1 MRDKIREYFLK
12 NKIEYFAVLDYAD
25 CREIWSDV
33 PTRVGFSPKSA
44 IVYLAPYYVGEG
56 ENISAY
62 ATSRDYHIFLKEIG
76 EGLASLLSELCP
88 GCTSRPYGDHSPID
102 ECHAAAIGGLGV
114 LGDNRL
120 LINEKYGSYV
130 FLGDVL
136 TDISPELISANKPLP
151 VSSCLQCGA
160 CKKACPTGK
169 LSGGC
174 DACLSEITQRK
185 GEFTEAEREMMR
197 KFNTA
202 WGCDVCQRVCP
213 HNRDIPE
220 TPIDFFRRDRI
231 TRLSADVLGSM
242 SKEEF
247 KSRAFSW
254 RGRPTVMR
262 NIAVLE
268 RVGDGE

>member
-1 MRDKIREYFLK
+1 MRDKIREYFRK
-12 NKIEYFAVLDYAD
+12 HKIEYFAVLDYAD
-25 CREIWSDV
+25 CREIWSDA

-56 ENISAY
+56 ENISSY
-62 ATSRDYHIFLKEIG
+62 ATSLDYHIFLKEIG
-76 EGLASLLSELCP
+76 EGIASLLSELCP

-136 TDISPELISANKPLP
+136 TDISSEQLLADKPIP

-160 CKKACPTGK
+160 CKRACPTGK

-185 GEFTEAEREMMR
+185 GELTESEISLMKEN
-197 KFNTA
+197 NTV
-202 WGCDVCQRVCP
+202 WGCDECQSVCP
-213 HNRDIPE
+213 HNRDPVV
-220 TPIDFFRRDRI
+220 TPIGFFKSDII
-231 TRLSADVLGSM
+231 TRLDSDILESM
-242 SKEEF
+242 TDDAF
-247 KSRAFSW
+247 KSRAYAW
-254 RGRPTVMR
+254 RGKKTVIR
-262 NIAVLE
+262 NIE
-268 RVGDGE
+268 KTR